1 MNISACPYL
10 PTPPPLKEAKIHF
23 RTEGKQNS
31 VNCSVCLI
39 SRRFCSSFVRSDVI
53 IRWLVPF
60 LLRNKAEMYHQRS
73 WTGS

>member
-1 MNISACPYL
+1 MNISACPH
-10 PTPPPLKEAKIHF
+10 PPPAPLKEAEIHF
-23 RTEGKQNS
+23 DQRGNRS

-53 IRWLVPF
+53 IWWLVPF
-60 LLRNKAEMYHQRS
+60 LLRNKAELYHQRS